1 MLKKMR
7 ISNTMSP
14 WRSVLYTRSKF
25 FDLNY
30 YKFLGSWAWILH
42 RLSGL
47 ALIFYLSLHIWVI
60 NTLTLGPE
68 KFDKLMKFLNSP
80 MFKTLEVGLW
90 GIILFHAFNGIRI
103 VIVDFYKGSAQH
115 KKWFYS
121 LIAIAFLLWVLGGY
135 VILSHLH

>member
-1 MLKKMR
+1 MKKMR
-7 ISNTMSP
+7 FSNTMGH
-14 WRSVLYTRSKF
+14 WRSALYKRTKF

-68 KFDKLMKFLNSP
+68 KFDQLMKFLNSP
-80 MFKTLEVGLW
+80 LFKLLEVGLW
-90 GIILFHAFNGIRI
+90 GIILFHAFVSFHGMLR
-103 VIVDFYKGSAQH
+103 S
-115 KKWFYS
+115 S
-121 LIAIAFLLWVLGGY
+121 R
-135 VILSHLH
+135 

>member
-1 MLKKMR
+1 MLKKR
-7 ISNTMSP
+7 GFSITILH

-68 KFDKLMKFLNSP
+68 KFEKLMKFLNSAP
-80 MFKTLEVGLW
+80 FKLLEVGLW

-103 VIVDFYKGSAQH
+103 VIVDFYKGSMHH
-115 KKWFYS
+115 KRLFYS

-135 VILSHLH
+135 IILSHLF